1 MLYFPVLELKIIK
14 KSSENKVILSGCQF
28 KVKVKFVNP
37 TVLQSDTNLAVTNR
51 VGLTRLD
58 CTHGLS
64 PQTVKGYRACLGS
77 VLNWQCTRPSL
88 I

>member
-14 KSSENKVILSGCQF
+14 KSSENKVILSGYQF

-51 VGLTRLD
+51 VGLTRFD
-58 CTHGLS
+58 CIS
-64 PQTVKGYRACLGS
+64 
-77 VLNWQCTRPSL
+77 
-88 I
+88 